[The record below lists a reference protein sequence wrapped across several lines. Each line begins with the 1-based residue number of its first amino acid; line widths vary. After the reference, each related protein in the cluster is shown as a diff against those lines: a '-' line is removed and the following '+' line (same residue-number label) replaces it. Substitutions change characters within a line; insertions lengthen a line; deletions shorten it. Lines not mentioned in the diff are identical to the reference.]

1 MGTVTMALVAWLLAG
16 VPVES
21 APTAPGSASGTFVA
35 KTLTVHGETYSYS
48 VYLPPG
54 YRPGQSWPTILALH
68 GATARGT
75 DGLLPRSQ
83 SLAEAA
89 RLRPERYPA
98 LLVLPQCPPGKDWS
112 GEVADF
118 ALEALE
124 RTVVEYGGDR
134 KRVYL
139 AGQAMGARGVVQ
151 FAARYPERFA
161 AVLALAGRH
170 PDANHPEAKV
180 VERLKAMPLW
190 VWHGDQD
197 AIVPVEESRSLF
209 KLLKAKGN
217 RAVRYTELSGLGHDI
232 FDTVYLDEAV
242 STWLFSQ
249 RRGK

>member
-16 VPVES
+16 VPAEG
-21 APTAPGSASGTFVA
+21 APPASGAASGTFVA
-35 KTLTVHGETYSYS
+35 KTLTVRGETYSYS

-54 YRPGQSWPTILALH
+54 YRSGPSWPIILALH
-68 GATARGT
+68 GAASRGT

-89 RLRPERYPA
+89 RIRPDRYPA
-98 LLVLPQCPPGKDWS
+98 LLVLPQCPPERDWS

-118 ALEALE
+118 ALKALE
-124 RTVVEYGGDR
+124 STIVEYGGDR

-151 FAARYPERFA
+151 VAARDPERFA
-161 AVLALAGRH
+161 AVLAVAGRH
-170 PDANHPEAKV
+170 PDAKV
-180 VERLKAMPLW
+180 VDPLKAMPLW

-197 AIVPVEESRSLF
+197 AVVPVDESRSLVTR
-209 KLLKAKGN
+209 LKAKGN
-217 RAVRYTELSGLGHDI
+217 KTVRYTELSGLGHDI

>member
-16 VPVES
+16 VPAEG
-21 APTAPGSASGTFVA
+21 APAAASGASGTFVA
-35 KTLTVHGETYSYS
+35 KTLSVRGETYSYS

-54 YRPGQSWPTILALH
+54 FRPGQSWPIILSLH
-68 GATARGT
+68 EAASRGT
-75 DGLLPRSQ
+75 DGLLPRHQ

-89 RLRPERYPA
+89 QARPERYPA
-98 LLVLPQCPPGKDWS
+98 LLVLPQCPPGQDWS
-112 GEVADF
+112 GVVADF

-124 RTVVEYGGDR
+124 RTLVEYGGDR

-151 FAARYPERFA
+151 VAARHPERFA
-161 AVLALAGRH
+161 AVLAVAGRH
-170 PDANHPEAKV
+170 PDASV

-190 VWHGDQD
+190 VWHGDRD
-197 AIVPVEESRSLF
+197 AVVPVDESRSLVNR
-209 KLLKAKGN
+209 LKASGN
-217 RAVRYTELSGLGHDI
+217 RVVRYTELSGLGHDI
-232 FDTVYLDEAV
+232 FDTVFLDEAV